1 MLGGQVC
8 YLPSQ
13 YFSLPNG
20 LGVSQYFSLPN
31 GLGVSQYFLLEDY
44 GWLSPSTYSSI
55 NMCSPSNTA

>member
-8 YLPSQ
+8 YLP
-13 YFSLPNG
+13 
-20 LGVSQYFSLPN
+20 SQYFSLPN